1 MHVQVDGFLLS
12 LHVEVGVVLGGA
24 DTAEARE
31 HRSESNLAPRGP
43 VPDAELP
50 LDDVDLEV
58 RHLVRHGLS
67 AQPLL
72 GMPTVDRRCSA
83 VHRGYPTMVDLSV
96 GMRVIRNRIVTQGA
110 ETAI

>member
-1 MHVQVDGFLLS
+1 MHL
-12 LHVEVGVVLGGA
+12 EVGVELGGA

-58 RHLVRHGLS
+58 RHLVH
-67 AQPLL
+67 
-72 GMPTVDRRCSA
+72 
-83 VHRGYPTMVDLSV
+83 
-96 GMRVIRNRIVTQGA
+96 
-110 ETAI
+110 